1 VNLLNREEI
10 FTLAEH
16 EGTPSVSLLIPQT
29 RPHDPRKSQ
38 IRIKNL
44 VAKAEDILE
53 GMDLRPQ
60 QRENLLSEA
69 RSLLSNPVFGSIRA
83 QALPSLLPR
92 GFPGSSASP
101 PVWAKW

>member
-16 EGTPSVSLLIPQT
+16 EGTPSVSLFMPET

-38 IRIKNL
+38 IRFKNL